1 MVTADT
7 LGDMSAPS
15 AETLSRLRSLVA
27 VPEFVSDPSSRET
40 RTIDEV
46 FTGKPLAEMVVATA
60 DDVAAAM
67 DRARAAQAEWA
78 ARSPVERGKIIARF
92 GRLAHARRERL
103 LDIVQAETGKNRAAA
118 LEEVLDVGMTS
129 SYYAK
134 LGPKVL
140 GRSTVKGM
148 LPVLTRTEIN
158 HVPKGVVGVISP
170 WNYPLSLAVGDAI
183 AALMAG
189 NAVVIKPDS
198 QTPFSAL
205 AAAELL
211 YEAGLPRDLYA
222 VVPGAGRVVG
232 TAIVETCDYLMFTG
246 STATGRTLAE
256 QAGRRLIGYSAE
268 LGGKNPMIVTAGAD
282 MDKVAEV
289 ATRAFFSN
297 AGQLCISIERV
308 YVERSVQAELE
319 TALVNRISAM
329 ALGPGYDFSKEMG
342 SLISQSQLDTV
353 TAHVEDAVSKGA
365 RVLTGGKARP
375 DLGPLFYEPTLL
387 ADVPE
392 TATCF
397 GEETFGPVV
406 SIYPVDSVE
415 EAIEKANDTE
425 YGLNASVFAAT
436 PDQGLEI
443 ARRIN
448 AGTVNVD
455 EGYVAAWASYSAPM
469 GGMGVSG
476 VGRRHGPEGLLKYT
490 EPQTVAV
497 QRLMHLGGPKA
508 VPRQRW
514 NKLLGQATGLMRHLP
529 ER

>member
-1 MVTADT
+1 
-7 LGDMSAPS
+7 MSAPN
-15 AETLSRLRSLVA
+15 AETLARLRSLVA
-27 VPEFVSDPSSRET
+27 VPEFVGDPASRDT
-40 RTIDEV
+40 RTITEV

-60 DDVAAAM
+60 EDVDEAM
-67 DRARAAQAEWA
+67 ERARVAQQEWA
-78 ARSPVERGKIIARF
+78 TRSPVERGKVLAAF
-92 GRLAHARRERL
+92 GVLSHKRREFL
-103 LDIVQAETGKNRAAA
+103 LDVVQAETGKSRSSA

-134 LGPKVL
+134 LAPKVL
-140 GRSTVKGM
+140 GRKSVKGM
-148 LPVLTRTEIN
+148 FPVLTKTEVN

-170 WNYPLSLAVGDAI
+170 WNYPLALAVGDAI

-211 YEAGLPRDLYA
+211 YEAGLPRDLFA
-222 VVPGAGRVVG
+222 VVPGPGQVVG
-232 TAIVETCDYLMFTG
+232 QRIVQTCDYLMFTG
-246 STATGRTLAE
+246 SSATGAE
-256 QAGRRLIGYSAE
+256 LGRQAGERLIGFSAE
-268 LGGKNPMIVTAGAD
+268 LGGKNPLIVTEGAD
-282 MDKVAEV
+282 VDKVAEV

-308 YVERSVQAELE
+308 YVERSMLPALE

-329 ALGPGYDFSKEMG
+329 KLGPGYDYTNEMG

-353 TAHVEDAVSKGA
+353 TKHVDDAVSKGA
-365 RVLTGGKARP
+365 RVLTGGNARP

-392 TATCF
+392 EAICF

-406 SIYPVDSVE
+406 SLYPVDSVD
-415 EAIEKANDTE
+415 EAIEKANDTQ

-436 PDQGLEI
+436 PEQGVEI
-443 ARRIN
+443 GRQLKT
-448 AGTVNVD
+448 GTVNVD
-455 EGYVAAWASYSAPM
+455 EGYVAAWASYGAPM
-469 GGMGVSG
+469 GGMGISG
-476 VGRRHGPEGLLKYT
+476 VGRRHGEEGLLKYT
-490 EPQTVAV
+490 EAQTVAV
-497 QRLMHLGGPKA
+497 QHLMHLGGPKQISR
-508 VPRQRW
+508 PQW
-514 NKLLGQATGLMRHLP
+514 NELLGKATGLLRFLP